1 MPELY
6 GRSFT
11 KTELLK
17 RAGAISQ
24 FGGIKRYELTEGRSK
39 GVEAAEVRTGTGF
52 MFRVLPGR
60 GMDISHAEF
69 RGAPLAWLS
78 QTGESAPEYFEPEG
92 TGWLRSFF
100 GGLVT
105 TCGLGNIG
113 RPSEDGD
120 EKLGLHG
127 RISNIRAENVSAAG
141 RWEGD
146 DYIMAVSGRVV
157 EARVFGENVSLTRTV
172 SAKLG
177 SSILRIHDRVENEGF
192 RTEPHMIL
200 YHVNAGFP
208 VVDKGSELLSATESV
223 SPRGEDAAG
232 EAELYAEFSS
242 PAADYNERVYY
253 HDIRAAGDGSSAV
266 AVVNRNFNG
275 GEGLGLFLRYNTAEL
290 PYFFEWKMNG
300 EGTYAVGI
308 EPANALGEGRGVE
321 RGQGRLQFLG
331 PGEKRDYN
339 LEIGVLESAAD
350 IDGFEAELK
359 DFRARGVPE
368 SQAG

>member
-6 GRSFT
+6 GKSLA
-11 KTELLK
+11 KTGLLK
-17 RAGAISQ
+17 RAGSINQ
-24 FGGIKRYELTEGRSK
+24 FAGVKRYELSEGRSK

-60 GMDISHAEF
+60 GMDISQAEF

-78 QTGESAPEYFEPEG
+78 QAGEAAPEYFEPEG
-92 TGWLRSFF
+92 LGWLRTFF
-100 GGLVT
+100 GGLLT

-146 DYIMAVSGRVV
+146 DYLMQVSGRVV
-157 EARVFGENVSLTRTV
+157 EARVFGENVSLTRTI

-177 SSILRIHDRVENEGF
+177 SSGLRIHDRIENEGF

-208 VVDKGSELLSATESV
+208 VVDEGSELLSAPLAVT
-223 SPRGEDAAG
+223 PRGEAAFR
-232 EAELYAEFSS
+232 EAELYAEFSA
-242 PAADYNERVYY
+242 PVKDYSERVYY
-253 HDIRAAGDGSSAV
+253 HDIAAAGDDMTAV

-275 GEGLGLFLRYNTAEL
+275 GEGLGLCLRYNKKEL
-290 PYFFEWKMNG
+290 PYFFEWKMTG

-308 EPANALGEGRGVE
+308 EPANALGEGRAAE
-321 RGQGRLQFLG
+321 REDGRLQFLE
-331 PGEKRDYN
+331 PGEKREYN
-339 LEIGVLESAAD
+339 LEIGVLESAAA
-350 IDGFEAELK
+350 IDAFEGELEK
-359 DFRARGVPE
+359 LKNSLA
-368 SQAG
+368 